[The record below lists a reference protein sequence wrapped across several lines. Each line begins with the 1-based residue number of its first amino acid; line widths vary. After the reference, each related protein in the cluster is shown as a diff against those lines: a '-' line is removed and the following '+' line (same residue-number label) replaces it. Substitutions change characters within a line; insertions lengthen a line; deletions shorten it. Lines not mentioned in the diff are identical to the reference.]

1 MKHHQLGSRWCMAE
15 SSKFDTTATQLLR
28 EQHQNVKQ
36 MFSQLAAAEGAQRGE
51 LFDCLRATLAV
62 HETAEGMIVY
72 PALHNIGD
80 EASRIADQRI
90 EEETEAKRVLSDL
103 EKTGVDGTG
112 FESQFEQFR
121 TSVLQHAEAEES
133 QVFPLLDSNVDSQKL
148 HQMASAIQAAEKL

>member
-1 MKHHQLGSRWCMAE
+1 MAE

-62 HETAEGMIVY
+62 HETAEEMIIY
-72 PALHNIGD
+72 PALRNVGD
-80 EASRIADQRI
+80 EGNRIADQRI
-90 EEETEAKRVLSDL
+90 EEENEAKRVLADL
-103 EKTGVDGTG
+103 EKVGVEGTG

-121 TSVLQHAEAEES
+121 SSVLRHAEAEEAE
-133 QVFPLLDSNVDSQKL
+133 VFPLLDSKLDNQKL
-148 HQMASAIQAAEKL
+148 RQMA